1 MIPSLFTGRGRVA
14 ILAII
19 FGLLL
24 SRPVKNISENAS
36 EVSRSMACST
46 ELFHNQSL
54 SLRQQLQIPIEQIKE
69 ALGDQAE
76 DIKQLG
82 RDIESAVQPL
92 YNAIQAVKNKVQLVS
107 GALDTASQVN

>member
-1 MIPSLFTGRGRVA
+1 
-14 ILAII
+14 
-19 FGLLL
+19 
-24 SRPVKNISENAS
+24 
-36 EVSRSMACST
+36 MACST